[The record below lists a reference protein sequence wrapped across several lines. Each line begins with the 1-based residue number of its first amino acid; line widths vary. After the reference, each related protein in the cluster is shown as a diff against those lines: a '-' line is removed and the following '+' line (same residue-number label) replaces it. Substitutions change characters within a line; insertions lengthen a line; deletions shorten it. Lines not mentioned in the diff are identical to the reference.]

1 MKRMRTM
8 SDRKWKNWDEL
19 ENVKGTNSSNNI
31 HDMFPEFADML
42 AYFQVYPDRFIDYIL
57 PENSNFS
64 LYPFQRIFLRVMAR
78 YKKVYITATRGTSK
92 SFLNILSMYLK
103 CIFFPNIKL
112 SLVAPQKDQA
122 SQIAQQNCEA
132 IWNFMPILEKELK
145 PKGGKT
151 FAKDY
156 TRLKFLNNSVLDI
169 VVASQ
174 GSRGL
179 RRHGLSFEEIC
190 QMEKH
195 REVIGEVLLPL
206 LANNRQSVAKGG
218 EVLEYEIHKQ
228 LMYVTTA
235 SSRQSY
241 AWEQLFSVMV
251 DMARGKSAFVIGN
264 DFTLPVM
271 FKQLDNE
278 YIEEVKNDPSMS
290 PLQFGREYMSIWTG
304 SSENS
309 LVQLKDL
316 EKCRVLPTAEFEAKK
331 GDHDYIISVDV
342 ARSERKNT
350 ATTAIAIF
358 KTINRGNGT
367 YFKQLINV
375 HTYKGNMH
383 FEDQSI
389 YIKELVEKF
398 KAKMVVID
406 GNGLGRGLLDYLV
419 KEDRYPSYSVV
430 NDDGTYEK
438 YKLPN
443 SLPLVFNI
451 MSNTKETKASNI
463 HNNFMS
469 VIGNHDLKLLKSE
482 TSVKETKRFKNNDD
496 YEKQAELLAPHVET
510 SLFVD
515 EVMNLVYDGGGNG
528 KDTKIK
534 QVSKS
539 MDKDRYSAVS
549 YGLYYIYLQEQKNQQ
564 RKRETF
570 DATGFMAIK
579 KPKFKVRGWN

>member
-1 MKRMRTM
+1 M
-8 SDRKWKNWDEL
+8 SDRKWKNWSEL
-19 ENVKGTNSSNNI
+19 ENVKGTNQKN
-31 HDMFPEFADML
+31 MAEQMPVWADML
-42 AYFQVYPDRFIDYIL
+42 AYFQVYPDKFIDYIL
-57 PENSNFS
+57 DEESTFK

-122 SQIAQQNCEA
+122 SQIAQQNIEA
-132 IWNFMPILEKELK
+132 IWNFIPLLQKEVK
-145 PKGGKT
+145 KHT
-151 FAKDY
+151 FAKDF
-156 TRLKFLNNSVLDI
+156 TRLVFHNNSVLDI

-206 LANNRQSVAKGG
+206 LANNRKGADG
-218 EVLEYEIHKQ
+218 KVSKHEIHKQ

-241 AWEQLFSVMV
+241 AWEQLFSVML
-251 DMARGKSAFVIGN
+251 DMAREKSAFVIGN
-264 DFTLPVM
+264 DYSLPVM
-271 FKQLDNE
+271 FEQLDPD
-278 YIEEVKNDPSMS
+278 YIEEVRNDPSMS
-290 PLQFGREYMSIWTG
+290 PLQFAREYNSVWTG

-316 EKCRVLPTAEFEAKK
+316 EKCRVLSDAEFQAVK
-331 GDHDYIISVDV
+331 GKQEHQYIISVDV
-342 ARSERKNT
+342 ARSEKSNR
-350 ATTAIAIF
+350 ATTAIAVF
-358 KTINRGNGT
+358 KIIPRGNGT
-367 YFKQLINV
+367 YIKHLINV

-398 KAKMVVID
+398 NASMVCID
-406 GNGLGRGLLDYLV
+406 GNGLGRGLIDYLV
-419 KEDRYPSYSVV
+419 KEDKYRSYSVV
-430 NDDGTYEK
+430 NDDSYDK

-443 SLPLVFNI
+443 SLPLVFNV
-451 MSNTKETKASNI
+451 MSNTKQTNASDM
-463 HNNFMS
+463 HNNFMT
-469 VIGNHDLKLLKSE
+469 VISNHDLKLLQSESTIKEKS
-482 TSVKETKRFKNNDD
+482 KEKD
-496 YEKQAELLAPHVET
+496 YEKLGEMLVPHVET

-515 EVMNLVYDGGGNG
+515 EVMNLIYVAEGN
-528 KDTKIK
+528 KTKVK
-534 QVSKS
+534 RVSKQ
-539 MDKDRYSAVS
+539 MEKDRYSAVS
-549 YGLYYIYLQEQKNQQ
+549 YGLWYIYLKEKENHE

-570 DATGFMAIK
+570 DATGFIAIK
-579 KPKFKVRGWN
+579 KAKHKVWS

>member
-1 MKRMRTM
+1 M
-8 SDRKWKNWDEL
+8 SKWKPWSEL
-19 ENVKGTNSSNNI
+19 ENVKGTNIRNLE
-31 HDMFPEFADML
+31 DMIPDFAEML
-42 AYFQVYPDRFIDYIL
+42 SYFQVYPDKFIDYIL
-57 PENSNFS
+57 PEDSTFN

-92 SFLNILSMYLK
+92 SFINILSMYLK

-122 SQIAQQNCEA
+122 SQIAQQNIEA
-132 IWNFMPILEKELK
+132 IWNFMPILQKEIK
-145 PKGGKT
+145 PKGVT
-151 FAKDY
+151 FAKDF
-156 TRLKFLNNSVLDI
+156 TRLKFYNGSVLDI

-179 RRHGLSFEEIC
+179 RRHGLSFEEIV

-206 LANNRQSVAKGG
+206 LANNRKGADG
-218 EVLEYEIHKQ
+218 KVSPYEIHKQ

-241 AWEQLFSVMV
+241 AWEQLWSVMI
-251 DMARGKSAFVIGN
+251 DMALMKEKEDDPTNKSSAFVIGN

-271 FKQLDNE
+271 FEQLDPD

-290 PLQFGREYMSIWTG
+290 PLQFAREYMSVWTG

-316 EKCRVLPTAEFEAKK
+316 EKCRVLTNAEFGAVK
-331 GDHDYIISVDV
+331 GDHKYIISVDV
-342 ARSERKNT
+342 ARSEKKNT
-350 ATTAIAIF
+350 ATTAIAVF
-358 KTINRGNGT
+358 KLIPRGNGT
-367 YFKQLINV
+367 YFKQLVNV

-398 KAKMVVID
+398 NASMVVID
-406 GNGLGRGLLDYLV
+406 GNGLGRGLVDYLV
-419 KEDRYPSYSVV
+419 KEDKYPSYSVT
-430 NDDGTYEK
+430 NDDSYDK

-443 SLPLVFNI
+443 SLPLIFNV
-451 MSNTKETKASNI
+451 MSNTKETSASNI
-463 HNNFMS
+463 HNNFMT
-469 VIGNHDLKLLKSE
+469 VISNHDLKLLVSE
-482 TSVKETKRFKNNDD
+482 SIIKEKLSKKKKEED
-496 YEKQAELLAPHVET
+496 YERVQEMLMPHVET
-510 SLFVD
+510 GLFVD
-515 EVMNLVYDGGGNG
+515 EVMNLTYEAQGN
-528 KDTKIK
+528 KTKVK
-534 QVSKS
+534 RVSKQ

-549 YGLYYIYLQEQKNQQ
+549 YGLYYIYLEEQKNQQ

-570 DATGFMAIK
+570 DATGFFAVK
-579 KPKFKVRGWN
+579 KAKYKVWD

>member
-1 MKRMRTM
+1 M
-8 SDRKWKNWDEL
+8 SNAPKWKNWSEL
-19 ENVKGTNSSNNI
+19 ENVRGTNQKNI
-31 HDMFPEFADML
+31 GEMLPEWADML
-42 AYFQVYPDRFIDYIL
+42 AFFQVYPDKFIDYVL
-57 PENSNFS
+57 DDDSTFQ

-122 SQIAQQNCEA
+122 SQIAQQNIEA
-132 IWNFMPILEKELK
+132 IWNFVPILQKEVK
-145 PKGGKT
+145 KHQ
-151 FAKDY
+151 FAKDF
-156 TRLKFLNNSVLDI
+156 TRLTFYNNSVLDI

-206 LANNRQSVAKGG
+206 LANNRKGADG
-218 EVLEYEIHKQ
+218 KVSKHEIHKQ

-241 AWEQLFSVMV
+241 AWEQLYSVML
-251 DMARGKSAFVIGN
+251 DMAREKSAYVIGN
-264 DFTLPVM
+264 DFSLPVM
-271 FKQLDNE
+271 FEQLDPD

-290 PLQFGREYMSIWTG
+290 PLQFAREYMSVWTG

-316 EKCRVLPTAEFEAKK
+316 EKCRVLTDAEFSYTKSKIE
-331 GDHDYIISVDV
+331 HTYMISVDV
-342 ARSERKNT
+342 ARSEKKNS

-358 KTINRGNGT
+358 KMIPRGNGT
-367 YFKQLINV
+367 YIKHLVNL

-389 YIKELVEKF
+389 YVKELVEKF
-398 KAKMVVID
+398 NASMVCID
-406 GNGLGRGLLDYLV
+406 GNGLGRGLIDYLV
-419 KEDRYPSYSVV
+419 KEDKYRSYSVV
-430 NDDGTYEK
+430 NDDSYDK

-443 SLPLVFNI
+443 SLPLVFNV
-451 MSNTKETKASNI
+451 MSNTKQTNASDM
-463 HNNFMS
+463 HNNFMT
-469 VIGNHDLKLLKSE
+469 VISNHDLKLLVSD
-482 TSVKETKRFKNNDD
+482 SIIKEKTREKD
-496 YEKQAELLAPHVET
+496 YEKLGEQLLPHVET
-510 SLFVD
+510 NLFVD
-515 EVMNLVYDGGGNG
+515 EVMNLIYVAEGNR
-528 KDTKIK
+528 TKVK
-534 QVSKS
+534 QVSKG

-549 YGLYYIYLQEQKNQQ
+549 YGLWYIYLKEKENQE

-570 DATGFMAIK
+570 GGAEGFMAVK
-579 KPKFKVRGWN
+579 KGRSKIWD

>member
-1 MKRMRTM
+1 M
-8 SDRKWKNWDEL
+8 SNKWKPWSEL
-19 ENVKGTNSSNNI
+19 ENIKGTNKKELDN
-31 HDMFPEFADML
+31 MLEPFAEML
-42 AYFQVYPDRFIDYIL
+42 AYYQVYPDRFIDYIL
-57 PENSNFS
+57 EDDSTFK

-122 SQIAQQNCEA
+122 SQIAQANIEA
-132 IWNFMPILEKELK
+132 IWNFMPLLQKEVQK
-145 PKGGKT
+145 WQ
-151 FAKDY
+151 FAKDF
-156 TRLKFLNNSVLDI
+156 TRLTFYNKAVLDI

-195 REVIGEVLLPL
+195 RETIGEVLLPL
-206 LANNRQSVAKGG
+206 LANNRKGADG
-218 EVLEYEIHKQ
+218 EVSKHEIHKQ

-241 AWEQLFSVMV
+241 AWEQLSSVMV
-251 DMARGKSAFVIGN
+251 DMAIMMDKERFPDSRASAFVIGN

-271 FKQLDNE
+271 FEQLDPD
-278 YIEEVKNDPSMS
+278 YIEDVKKDPSMS
-290 PLQFGREYMSIWTG
+290 PLQFAREYISVWTG

-316 EKCRVLPTAEFEAKK
+316 EKCRMLKIAEFEAVK
-331 GDHDYIISVDV
+331 GQHEYIISVDV
-342 ARSERKNT
+342 ARSEKKNT

-358 KTINRGNGT
+358 KLIPKGNGT
-367 YFKQLINV
+367 YFKHLVNV

-383 FEDQSI
+383 FEDQSN
-389 YIKELVEKF
+389 YIKDLVNKYN
-398 KAKMVVID
+398 ATQLIID
-406 GNGLGRGLLDYLV
+406 GNGLGRGLVDYLV
-419 KEDRYPSYSVV
+419 KGNERFDPYSVN
-430 NDDGTYEK
+430 NDDTYDK
-438 YKLPN
+438 YKLSN
-443 SLPLVFNI
+443 SRPLIFNV

-463 HNNFMS
+463 YNNFMA
-469 VIGNHDLKLLKSE
+469 VIANHDLKLLVSDAVIKEKS
-482 TSVKETKRFKNNDD
+482 KEKDF
-496 YEKQAELLAPHVET
+496 EKLGAQLVPHVET

-515 EVMNLVYDGGGNG
+515 EVMNLVYEANGNV
-528 KDTKIK
+528 TKIK

-539 MDKDRYSAVS
+539 MDKDRFSAVS

-564 RKRETF
+564 RKRQSF
-570 DATGFMAIK
+570 DVHGYFAVK
-579 KPKFKVRGWN
+579 KAKHKIWDR

>member
-1 MKRMRTM
+1 M
-8 SDRKWKNWDEL
+8 SNKKWKTWDEL
-19 ENVKGTNSSNNI
+19 ENVKGTNSSKSI
-31 HDMFPEFADML
+31 HEMFPDFAEML
-42 AYFQVYPDRFIDYIL
+42 SYFQVYPDRFIDYIL
-57 PENSNFS
+57 PEDSTFK

-103 CIFFPNIKL
+103 CIFFPGIKL

-122 SQIAQQNCEA
+122 SQIAQQNIEA
-132 IWNFMPILEKELK
+132 IWNFIPLLQKEIK
-145 PKGGKT
+145 PKGAT

-206 LANNRQSVAKGG
+206 LANNRKGADG
-218 EVLEYEIHKQ
+218 KVSKHEIHKQ

-251 DMARGKSAFVIGN
+251 DMARGKSAYVIGN
-264 DFTLPVM
+264 DYSLPVM
-271 FKQLDNE
+271 FEQLDPD
-278 YIEEVKNDPSMS
+278 YIEEVRSNPSMS
-290 PLQFGREYMSIWTG
+290 PLQFAREYMSVWTG

-316 EKCRVLPTAEFEAKK
+316 EKCRVLTKAEFSAAK
-331 GDHDYIISVDV
+331 GDHKYVIAVDV

-358 KTINRGNGT
+358 KLIPRGNGT
-367 YFKQLINV
+367 YFKQLVNV

-389 YIKELVEKF
+389 YIKELVDKF
-398 KAKMVVID
+398 DASMVVVD

-419 KEDRYPSYSVV
+419 KEDKYPSYSVV
-430 NDDGTYEK
+430 NDDGTYQK

-443 SLPLVFNI
+443 SLPLIFNV
-451 MSNTKETKASNI
+451 MSNTKETNASNI
-463 HNNFMS
+463 HNNFMA
-469 VIGNHDLKLLKSE
+469 VISNHDLKLLVSDSTIKEKS
-482 TSVKETKRFKNNDD
+482 KEKDF
-496 YEKQAELLAPHVET
+496 EKLADQLVPHVET
-510 SLFVD
+510 GLFVD
-515 EVMNLVYDGGGNG
+515 EVMNLIYEARGN
-528 KDTKIK
+528 KTVVKR
-534 QVSKS
+534 VSKS
-539 MDKDRYSAVS
+539 MEKDRYSAVS
-549 YGLYYIYLQEQKNQQ
+549 YGLYYIYLEEQKNQQ
-564 RKRETF
+564 RKRETV
-570 DATGFMAIK
+570 DAKGFFAVR
-579 KPKFKVRGWN
+579 KPKMRIRGWD

>member
-1 MKRMRTM
+1 M
-8 SDRKWKNWDEL
+8 SNAKWKNWSEL
-19 ENVKGTNSSNNI
+19 ENIKGTNQRNMSEQ
-31 HDMFPEFADML
+31 MPVWADML
-42 AYFQVYPDRFIDYIL
+42 AYFQVYPDKFIDYIL
-57 PENSNFS
+57 DEESTFN
-64 LYPFQRIFLRVMAR
+64 LYPFQRVFLRVMAR

-122 SQIAQQNCEA
+122 SQIAQQNIEA
-132 IWNFMPILEKELK
+132 IWNFMPLLQKEVRK
-145 PKGGKT
+145 HQ
-151 FAKDY
+151 FAKDF
-156 TRLKFLNNSVLDI
+156 TRLTFHNNSVLDI

-195 REVIGEVLLPL
+195 REIIGEVLLPL
-206 LANNRQSVAKGG
+206 LANNRKGADG
-218 EVLEYEIHKQ
+218 KVSKHEIHKQ

-241 AWEQLFSVMV
+241 AWEQLYSVMI
-251 DMARGKSAFVIGN
+251 DMAMMIEDKDNPDNKKSAFVIGN
-264 DFTLPVM
+264 DWTLPVM
-271 FKQLDNE
+271 FEQLDPD
-278 YIEEVKNDPSMS
+278 YIEEVRNDPSMS
-290 PLQFGREYMSIWTG
+290 PLQFAREYMSVWTG

-316 EKCRVLPTAEFEAKK
+316 EKCRVLTQAEFGFTK
-331 GDHDYIISVDV
+331 GKNDKIEYIISVDV

-358 KTINRGNGT
+358 KLIPRGNGT
-367 YFKQLINV
+367 FWKQLINV

-383 FEDQSI
+383 FEDQSV

-398 KAKMVVID
+398 KASMVCID

-419 KEDRYPSYSVV
+419 KEDKYPSYSVV
-430 NDDGTYEK
+430 NDDGSYTK

-443 SLPLVFNI
+443 SLPLIFNV
-451 MSNTKETKASNI
+451 MSNTKETKASNM
-463 HNNFMS
+463 HNNFMT
-469 VIGNHDLKLLKSE
+469 VIANHDLKLLVSE
-482 TSVKETKRFKNNDD
+482 TSIKEKSKEKD
-496 YEKQAELLAPHVET
+496 YEKLAEQLAPHVET

-515 EVMNLVYDGGGNG
+515 EVMNLIYEARGNN
-528 KDTKIK
+528 TVIK
-534 QVSKS
+534 RVSKQ

-549 YGLYYIYLQEQKNQQ
+549 YGLYYIYLEEQKNHQ
-564 RKRETF
+564 RKKESF
-570 DATGFMAIK
+570 DATGFFAVK
-579 KPKFKVRGWN
+579 KAKHKIWD

>member
-1 MKRMRTM
+1 MA
-8 SDRKWKNWDEL
+8 KWKPWSEL
-19 ENVKGTNSSNNI
+19 ENIKGTNQKNTSEMMP
-31 HDMFPEFADML
+31 DFAEML
-42 AYFQVYPDRFIDYIL
+42 AYFQVYPDKFVDYIL
-57 PENSNFS
+57 DEESTFE

-122 SQIAQQNCEA
+122 SQIAQQNIEA
-132 IWNFMPILEKELK
+132 IWNFMPLLQKEVK
-145 PKGGKT
+145 KT
-151 FAKDY
+151 QFAKDF
-156 TRLKFLNNSVLDI
+156 TRLTFHNNSVLDI

-206 LANNRQSVAKGG
+206 LANNRKGADG
-218 EVLEYEIHKQ
+218 KVSKHEIHKQ

-241 AWEQLFSVMV
+241 AWEQLYSVMV
-251 DMARGKSAFVIGN
+251 DMAMMKEDESKIDNKKSAFVIGN
-264 DFTLPVM
+264 DFSLPVM
-271 FKQLDNE
+271 FDQLDPD
-278 YIEEVKNDPSMS
+278 YIDEVRADPSMS
-290 PLQFGREYMSIWTG
+290 PLQFAREYMSIWTG

-316 EKCRVLPTAEFEAKK
+316 EKCRVLNQAEFSAVK
-331 GDHDYIISVDV
+331 GQHEYVIAVDV

-358 KTINRGNGT
+358 KLIPRGNGT
-367 YFKQLINV
+367 FFKQLVNV

-383 FEDQSI
+383 FSDQSL

-398 KAKMVVID
+398 NATQVVID

-419 KEDRYPSYSVV
+419 KEDKYPSYSVT
-430 NDDGTYEK
+430 NDDGSYEK

-443 SLPLVFNI
+443 SLPLIFNV

-463 HNNFMS
+463 YNNFMT
-469 VIGNHDLKLLKSE
+469 VIANHDLKLLVSD
-482 TSVKETKRFKNNDD
+482 TVIKEKTKEKD
-496 YEKQAELLAPHVET
+496 YEKLAEQLVPHFET

-515 EVMNLVYDGGGNG
+515 EVMNLVYEANGNN
-528 KDTKIK
+528 TKIK

-539 MDKDRYSAVS
+539 MDKDRFSAVS
-549 YGLYYIYLQEQKNQQ
+549 YGLYYVYLVEKKNQQ
-564 RKRETF
+564 RKKQSF
-570 DATGFMAIK
+570 DAKGFFAVK
-579 KPKFKVRGWN
+579 KARHKIWDR

>member
-1 MKRMRTM
+1 MA
-8 SDRKWKNWDEL
+8 KWKQWSEL
-19 ENVKGTNSSNNI
+19 ENIQGTNSKNI
-31 HDMFPEFADML
+31 HDMFPEFSDML
-42 AYFQVYPDRFIDYIL
+42 AYFQVYPDKFIDYIL
-57 PENSNFS
+57 DEDSKFE

-78 YKKVYITATRGTSK
+78 NKKVYVTATRGTSK

-122 SQIAQQNCEA
+122 SQIAQQNVEA
-132 IWNFMPILEKELK
+132 IWNFIPLLKKEVK
-145 PKGGKT
+145 KFA
-151 FAKDY
+151 FAKDF
-156 TRLKFLNNSVLDI
+156 TRLTFHNNSVLDI

-206 LANNRQSVAKGG
+206 LANNRKGADG
-218 EVLEYEIHKQ
+218 KVSPHEIHKQ

-251 DMARGKSAFVIGN
+251 DMARGKSAYVIGN
-264 DFTLPVM
+264 DYTLPVM
-271 FKQLDNE
+271 FEQLDPD
-278 YIEEVKNDPSMS
+278 YIEEVRNDPSMS
-290 PLQFGREYMSIWTG
+290 PLQFAREYMSVWTG

-316 EKCRVLPTAEFEAKK
+316 EKCRVLTKAEFSFAK
-331 GDHDYIISVDV
+331 GDHKYVISVDV

-358 KTINRGNGT
+358 KLLPRGNGT
-367 YFKQLINV
+367 YFKQLVNV

-383 FEDQSI
+383 FADQAI
-389 YIKELVEKF
+389 YIKELVSKF
-398 KAKMVVID
+398 DASMVVID

-419 KEDRYPSYSVV
+419 KEDKYPSYSIV
-430 NDDGTYEK
+430 NDDSYDK

-443 SLPLVFNI
+443 SLPLIFNV
-451 MSNTKETKASNI
+451 MSNTKETSASNI
-463 HNNFMS
+463 HNNFMT
-469 VIGNHDLKLLKSE
+469 VIANHDLKLLVSEAVIKEKS
-482 TSVKETKRFKNNDD
+482 KEKD
-496 YEKQAELLAPHVET
+496 YEKLAEQLAPHIET
-510 SLFVD
+510 GLFVD
-515 EVMNLVYDGGGNG
+515 EVMNLTYEAQGN
-528 KDTKIK
+528 KTRVKR
-534 QVSKS
+534 VSKS
-539 MDKDRYSAVS
+539 MEKDRYSAVS
-549 YGLYYIYLQEQKNQQ
+549 YGLYYIYLEEQKNQQ
-564 RKRETF
+564 RKRQTF
-570 DATGFMAIK
+570 DASGFIAVK
-579 KPKFKVRGWN
+579 RPKHRIGVWER

>member
-1 MKRMRTM
+1 M
-8 SDRKWKNWDEL
+8 SKKWKSWDEL
-19 ENVKGTNSSNNI
+19 ENVKGTNASKNI
-31 HDMFPEFADML
+31 HEMFPDFADML
-42 AYFQVYPDRFIDYIL
+42 AYFQVYPDRFIDYIQ
-57 PENSNFS
+57 PEDSTFK

-122 SQIAQQNCEA
+122 SQIAQQNIEA
-132 IWNFMPILEKELK
+132 IWTFMPLLQKECK
-145 PKGGKT
+145 AKGVT

-206 LANNRQSVAKGG
+206 LANNRKGADG
-218 EVLEYEIHKQ
+218 KVSKHEIHKQ

-241 AWEQLFSVMV
+241 AWEQLYSVML

-264 DFTLPVM
+264 DFSLPVM
-271 FKQLDNE
+271 FEQLDPD
-278 YIEEVKNDPSMS
+278 YIEEVSNDPSMS
-290 PLQFGREYMSIWTG
+290 PLQFAREYMSVWTG

-316 EKCRVLPTAEFEAKK
+316 ERCRVLTQAEFGSVK
-331 GDHDYIISVDV
+331 GDHKYVISVDV
-342 ARSERKNT
+342 ARSERKKS
-350 ATTAIAIF
+350 ATTAIAVF
-358 KTINRGNGT
+358 KLKPRGNGT
-367 YFKQLINV
+367 FFKQLVNV

-398 KAKMVVID
+398 SASMVCID

-419 KEDRYPSYSVV
+419 KEDKYPSYSVT

-443 SLPLVFNI
+443 SLPLIFNV
-451 MSNTKETKASNI
+451 MSNTKETNSSNI
-463 HNNFMS
+463 HNNFMA
-469 VIGNHDLKLLKSE
+469 VIANHDLKLLVADSIIKEKS
-482 TSVKETKRFKNNDD
+482 KEKD
-496 YEKQAELLAPHVET
+496 YEKLSEQLAPHVET
-510 SLFVD
+510 GLFVD
-515 EVMNLVYDGGGNG
+515 EVMNLIYEARGN
-528 KDTKIK
+528 KTVVK

-549 YGLYYIYLQEQKNQQ
+549 YGLYYVYLEEQKNQQ
-564 RKRETF
+564 RKREVF

-579 KPKFKVRGWN
+579 KPKYKVRGWN

>member
-1 MKRMRTM
+1 MT
-8 SDRKWKNWDEL
+8 SKWNSWSEL
-19 ENVKGTNSSNNI
+19 ENVRGTNANKNI
-31 HDMFPEFADML
+31 HEMFPDFADML

-57 PENSNFS
+57 DEDSTFQ
-64 LYPFQRIFLRVMAR
+64 LYPFQRVFLRIMAR
-78 YKKVYITATRGTSK
+78 NKKVYITATRGTSK

-122 SQIAQQNCEA
+122 SQIAQQNIEA
-132 IWNFMPILEKELK
+132 IWSFMPLLEKEIK
-145 PKGGKT
+145 PKGYT
-151 FAKDY
+151 QAKDY
-156 TRLKFLNNSVLDI
+156 TRLKFRNGSVLDI

-206 LANNRQSVAKGG
+206 LANNRKGADG
-218 EVLEYEIHKQ
+218 KVSKHEIHKQ

-241 AWEQLFSVMV
+241 AWEQLYSVML
-251 DMARGKSAFVIGN
+251 DMAREKSAFVIGN
-264 DFTLPVM
+264 DYSLPVM
-271 FKQLDNE
+271 FDQLDPE
-278 YIEEVKNDPSMS
+278 YINDVRADPSMS
-290 PLQFGREYMSIWTG
+290 PLQFAREYMSVWTG

-316 EKCRVLPTAEFEAKK
+316 EKCRVLPSAEFSYVK
-331 GDHDYIISVDV
+331 GDHKYVISVDV
-342 ARSERKNT
+342 ARSERKKT

-358 KTINRGNGT
+358 KLIPRGNGT
-367 YFKQLINV
+367 YFKQLVNV
-375 HTYKGNMH
+375 HTYRGNMH

-389 YIKELVEKF
+389 YIKELVDKF
-398 KAKMVVID
+398 KASMVVID

-443 SLPLVFNI
+443 SLPLIFNV

-463 HNNFMS
+463 HNHFMA
-469 VIGNHDLKLLKSE
+469 VIANQDLKLLVPDSYL
-482 TSVKETKRFKNNDD
+482 KEKWKNKDQ
-496 YEKQAELLAPHVET
+496 EKLAEVLAPHVET
-510 SLFVD
+510 GYFVD
-515 EVMNLVYDGGGNG
+515 EVMNLIYEARGNNTIV
-528 KDTKIK
+528 KR
-534 QVSKS
+534 VSGS
-539 MDKDRYSAVS
+539 MEKDRYSAVS
-549 YGLYYIYLQEQKNQQ
+549 YGLYYVYLEEKKNQE

-570 DATGFMAIK
+570 DAKGFFAVK
-579 KPKFKVRGWN
+579 KGRHKIWS

>member
-1 MKRMRTM
+1 MA
-8 SDRKWKNWDEL
+8 SKWKSWDEL
-19 ENVKGTNSSNNI
+19 ENVKGTNTNKNI
-31 HDMFPEFADML
+31 YDMFPDFADML

-57 PENSNFS
+57 PEDSTFS
-64 LYPFQRIFLRVMAR
+64 LYPFQRVFLRVMAR

-122 SQIAQQNCEA
+122 SQIAQQNIEA
-132 IWNFMPILEKELK
+132 IWNFMPLLEKEIK
-145 PKGGKT
+145 PKGYT
-151 FAKDY
+151 MAKDY
-156 TRLKFLNNSVLDI
+156 TRLKFRNNSVLDI

-206 LANNRQSVAKGG
+206 LANNRKGADG
-218 EVLEYEIHKQ
+218 KVSQHEIHKQ

-241 AWEQLFSVMV
+241 AWEQLYSVML

-264 DFTLPVM
+264 DFSLPVM
-271 FKQLDNE
+271 FDQLDPD
-278 YIEEVKNDPSMS
+278 YIDDVRADPSMS
-290 PLQFGREYMSIWTG
+290 PLQFAREYMSVWTG

-316 EKCRVLPTAEFEAKK
+316 EKCRVLSKAEFEYTK
-331 GDHDYIISVDV
+331 GKTDHQYIISVDV
-342 ARSERKNT
+342 ARSERKKS

-358 KTINRGNGT
+358 KLVPRGNGT
-367 YFKQLINV
+367 YFKQMVNV

-389 YIKELVEKF
+389 YVKELVEKF
-398 KAKMVVID
+398 KASMVVID

-419 KEDRYPSYSVV
+419 KEDKYPSYSVV
-430 NDDGTYEK
+430 NDDGSYEK
-438 YKLPN
+438 YKMPN
-443 SLPLVFNI
+443 SLPLIFNV

-463 HNNFMS
+463 HNNFMA
-469 VIGNHDLKLLKSE
+469 VIANHDLKLLIPDSV
-482 TSVKETKRFKNNDD
+482 VKEKSREKD
-496 YEKQAELLAPHVET
+496 YEKLSETLAPHVET
-510 SLFVD
+510 GLFVD
-515 EVMNLVYDGGGNG
+515 EVMNLIYEARGNN
-528 KDTKIK
+528 TVIK

-549 YGLYYIYLQEQKNQQ
+549 YGLYYIYLEEQKNQHKK
-564 RKRETF
+564 KRNIDVSGMF
-570 DATGFMAIK
+570 AVK
-579 KPKFKVRGWN
+579 KPNYKVDAFS